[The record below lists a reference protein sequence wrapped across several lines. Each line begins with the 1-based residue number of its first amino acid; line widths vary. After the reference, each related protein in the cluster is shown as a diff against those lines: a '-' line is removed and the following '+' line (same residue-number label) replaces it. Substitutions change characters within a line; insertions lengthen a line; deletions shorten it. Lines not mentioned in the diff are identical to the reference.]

1 MDFYMAVTKAS
12 ILLQVFFFFL
22 IILFIF
28 GCAGSSSLLT
38 GFL

>member
-12 ILLQVFFFFL
+12 ILPQVFFFL